1 MNMSKKFNQI
11 KVVDLIK
18 QHVNLFYMFDKV
30 YIFGSILEEEKYS
43 NDIDILL
50 LYSFYNGPFFS
61 YDIFKRVDEI
71 TTYIERLTF
80 YPVDKTIQSLAAEY
94 HFGKGTLR
102 YQIKNTCE
110 GCTEKQTLLIAVIRQ
125 KI

>member
-50 LYSFYNGPFFS
+50 LS
-61 YDIFKRVDEI
+61 
-71 TTYIERLTF
+71 
-80 YPVDKTIQSLAAEY
+80 
-94 HFGKGTLR
+94 
-102 YQIKNTCE
+102 
-110 GCTEKQTLLIAVIRQ
+110 
-125 KI
+125 

>member
-30 YIFGSILEEEKYS
+30 YILGSILEEEKYS

-50 LYSFYNGPFFS
+50 ADL
-61 YDIFKRVDEI
+61 
-71 TTYIERLTF
+71 
-80 YPVDKTIQSLAAEY
+80 QSKCNNNL
-94 HFGKGTLR
+94 K
-102 YQIKNTCE
+102 
-110 GCTEKQTLLIAVIRQ
+110 
-125 KI
+125 

>member
-30 YIFGSILEEEKYS
+30 YIFCSILEEEKYS

-50 LYSFYNGPFFS
+50 ADL
-61 YDIFKRVDEI
+61 
-71 TTYIERLTF
+71 
-80 YPVDKTIQSLAAEY
+80 QSKCNNNL
-94 HFGKGTLR
+94 K
-102 YQIKNTCE
+102 
-110 GCTEKQTLLIAVIRQ
+110 
-125 KI
+125 

>member
-50 LYSFYNGPFFS
+50 LYSFFS

-80 YPVDKTIQSLAAEY
+80 YPVDMTVLSFKEEKETGFINRL
-94 HFGKGTLR
+94 GKK
-102 YQIKNTCE
+102 YICIK
-110 GCTEKQTLLIAVIRQ
+110 
-125 KI
+125 